1 MKKRYRIRKYSIAW
15 FMRGMPVVCLAVVIV
30 CIAGM
35 GNKPAEVEPSTEE
48 VMRII
53 PMNTVVCDT
62 EATEEQEELVPFFYL
77 TDKERDLVERVV
89 AAEGRGECIEGQMAI
104 AQTIRDRAI
113 TRNQSITKVCTSHMQ
128 FADPYKG
135 EISETTKNAVAYV
148 FDDGV
153 EILEFPVTH
162 FYAWKLIEAP
172 EWTNGLEFR
181 GEIGNT
187 RFYGEAM

>member
-1 MKKRYRIRKYSIAW
+1 MKNRYRIRKYSILW
-15 FMRGMPVVCLAVVIV
+15 FLRGAAAVCLAVIII
-30 CIAGM
+30 CMAGM
-35 GNKPAEVEPSTEE
+35 GDKPNTDGQAVGEDVISLPVNATVYAPDAPEEP
-48 VMRII
+48 
-53 PMNTVVCDT
+53 
-62 EATEEQEELVPFFYL
+62 EELAPFFHL
-77 TDKERDLVERVV
+77 SDEDRDLVERVV

-128 FADPYKG
+128 FAEPYMG
-135 EISETTKNAVAYV
+135 DISDATKDAVSYV

-153 EILEFPVTH
+153 DMLKFPVTH

-172 EWTNGLEFR
+172 EWTSSLEFR